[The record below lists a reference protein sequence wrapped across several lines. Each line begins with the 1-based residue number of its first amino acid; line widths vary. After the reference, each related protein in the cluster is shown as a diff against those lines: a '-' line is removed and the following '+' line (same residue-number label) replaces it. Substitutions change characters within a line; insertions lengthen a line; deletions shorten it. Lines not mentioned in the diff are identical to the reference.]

1 MKTAEEFLV
10 RDELFKTPLTEEEK
24 HYYIDRIITYDD
36 YIKAMIEFA
45 KMHVQEALKQ
55 ACEKAE
61 LEDIDKPEDFFEY
74 DGVNGFSKILNK
86 NVVSYEGYYHVC
98 INDQSVL
105 NAYPLENII

>member
-1 MKTAEEFLV
+1 MKTAAEFF
-10 RDELFKTPLTEEEK
+10 DEGNFNNVTDML
-24 HYYIDRIITYDD
+24 
-36 YIKAMIEFA
+36 IEFA

-98 INDQSVL
+98 INSQSVL
-105 NAYPLENII
+105 DAYPLDSIK